1 MPTFKPVTRLAKQ
14 AMQAAAAQVPIAPHG
29 CGCACGK
36 CNVARP
42 FCPYYVA
49 ANPAMRVAK
58 RLAPLFGCTPR
69 QLLLAMYYVPRWVP
83 QPIAQFYLWHVAQR
97 FYPAGYLCQ

>member
-1 MPTFKPVTRLAKQ
+1 
-14 AMQAAAAQVPIAPHG
+14 
-29 CGCACGK
+29 
-36 CNVARP
+36 
-42 FCPYYVA
+42 
-49 ANPAMRVAK
+49 MRVAK
-58 RLAPLFGCTPR
+58 RLAPLFGCTQR